1 MEEYKVQ
8 DSVFTKIIKGEIPA
22 HKVYEDDNIIA
33 FMDINP
39 VHEGHTL
46 VVPKQQVDHFGDLD
60 DAIYDKL
67 WRIVKK
73 VAKAQ
78 KKAFDTNRIGIQVV
92 GLDVP
97 HAHVHVIPFN
107 TIEEYRFVPLP
118 GSEPDHIKLEQNAKL
133 IKENM

>member
-1 MEEYKVQ
+1 MQ
-8 DSVFTKIIKGEIPA
+8 DSVFTKIIKGEMPA
-22 HKVYEDDNIIA
+22 HKVYEDEDIIA

-46 VVPKQQVDHFGDLD
+46 VVPKEQVDHFDDLD
-60 DAIYDKL
+60 DVIYDKL

-78 KKAFDTNRIGIQVV
+78 KKAFHTKRIGIQVV

-97 HAHVHVIPFN
+97 HAHVHLIPFN

-118 GSEPDHIKLEQNAKL
+118 GSTPDHTKLEQTAKL
-133 IKENM
+133 IKENL